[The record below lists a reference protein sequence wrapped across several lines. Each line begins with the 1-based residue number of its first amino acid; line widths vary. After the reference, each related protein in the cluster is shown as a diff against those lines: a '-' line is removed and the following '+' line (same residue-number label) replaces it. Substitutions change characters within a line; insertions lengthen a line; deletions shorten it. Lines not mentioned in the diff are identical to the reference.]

1 MMEDKIVDKDNVSI
15 VERYKVIDVIKGY
28 GICLM
33 VCGHSGAPFT
43 DWIYLFHM
51 ALFFIAS
58 GYLWNERNA
67 VTKKNVVQY
76 VKRKAKSLWLPF
88 VLINLFFTVTQN
100 FFLKIGIYSTDAG
113 ASVLP
118 VTPLDTSA
126 AIKKV
131 LGNIIFSG
139 GSQLAGAT
147 WFLRSLFCITIV
159 NAVIT
164 YLLKNIISKK
174 TYVFIAMVV
183 AAIGMQLVNN
193 NVGSI
198 SLLVEKIGLQSFF
211 AGYFAYLIGMI
222 LKKTTYMQFVE
233 QHTLSCFLLSG
244 GGLLLLNFI
253 GKIQLNVGHVEN
265 VAFFA
270 LSSLLGWILVYIVS
284 INSKWIASCVEY
296 IGKHSVWILGLHF
309 LSFKIVTMVYL
320 KIVPESKATLAAYP
334 VVYENNI
341 LWIAYT
347 LAGIIAPLLVGYIWH
362 KLFSFLKSMEI
373 YRNNV

>member
-1 MMEDKIVDKDNVSI
+1 MIEDKIVDKGNVSI

-43 DWIYLFHM
+43 NWIYLFHM

-67 VTKKNVVQY
+67 ETKKNVVQY
-76 VKRKAKSLWLPF
+76 VKRKVKSLWLPF
-88 VLINLFFTVTQN
+88 VLINVFFTVTQN

-118 VTPLDTSA
+118 VISLDTSA
-126 AIKKV
+126 TIKKV
-131 LGNIIFSG
+131 IGNIIFSG

-147 WFLRSLFCITIV
+147 WFLRSLFCITII
-159 NAVIT
+159 NAIIT
-164 YLLKNIISKK
+164 YLLKDIISKK
-174 TYVFIAMVV
+174 RMLFIVIVV
-183 AAIGMQLVNN
+183 TAIGMQLVNN
-193 NVGSI
+193 NVRPI
-198 SLLVEKIGLQSFF
+198 SLLLEKIGLQSFF

-222 LKKTTYMQFVE
+222 LRDTTSMRFVKR
-233 QHTLSCFLLSG
+233 HVLVCFLLSG
-244 GGLLLLNFI
+244 GGLFLLNFV
-253 GKIQLNVGHVEN
+253 GKIQLNVGHIEN

-320 KIVPESKATLAAYP
+320 MIVPESKVTLAAYP
-334 VVYENNI
+334 VVYENNM

-347 LAGIIAPLLVGYIWH
+347 LVGIIAPLLVGCIWH
-362 KLFSFLKSMEI
+362 KLFAFYTKATC
-373 YRNNV
+373 RNNT